1 MCLIV
6 NGTPYDIDAPPDIP
20 LLWALRDLVGLTGTK
35 YGCGAALCG
44 VCTVHVDGEP
54 IRSCVTP
61 AGEVAGKQ
69 ILTIE
74 GLARDGKDHPVQQ
87 AWAEIDV
94 PQCGY
99 CQTGQIMTAVA
110 LLEANPDPSDDEI
123 DEALSRRYCR
133 CATYLRIREAVRRAA
148 ALKRGA

>member
-1 MCLIV
+1 MRLTV
-6 NGTPYDIDAPPDIP
+6 NGTAYDIDTPPDIP
-20 LLWALRDLVGLTGTK
+20 LLWALRDLIGLTGTK

-61 AGEVAGKQ
+61 AAEAVGKQ
-69 ILTIE
+69 IRTIE
-74 GLARDGKDHPVQQ
+74 GLAQGGKDHPVQQ

-99 CQTGQIMTAVA
+99 CQTGQIMTVAA
-110 LLEANPDPSDDEI
+110 LLEANPDPSDEEI
-123 DEALSRRYCR
+123 DEALARRYCR
-133 CATYLRIREAVRRAA
+133 CATYLRIRQAVRRAA
-148 ALKRGA
+148 ELKRGS

>member
-1 MCLIV
+1 MRLIV
-6 NGTPYDIDAPPDIP
+6 NGTPYDIDASPEIP

-35 YGCGAALCG
+35 YGCGVALCG

-87 AWAEIDV
+87 AWAEVDV

-99 CQTGQIMTAVA
+99 CQSGQIMTAVA

-123 DEALSRRYCR
+123 DEALARRYCR
-133 CATYLRIREAVRRAA
+133 CATYLRIRQAVRRAA
-148 ALKRGA
+148 ELKRGS

>member
-1 MCLIV
+1 MRLIV
-6 NGTPYDIDAPPDIP
+6 NGTPYDIDAPPEIP

-35 YGCGAALCG
+35 YGCGVALCG

-54 IRSCVTP
+54 VRSCVTP

-74 GLARDGKDHPVQQ
+74 GLAKGGKDHPVQQ
-87 AWAEIDV
+87 AWAEVDV

-99 CQTGQIMTAVA
+99 CQSGQIMTAVA
-110 LLEANPDPSDDEI
+110 LLETNPDPSDEEI
-123 DEALSRRYCR
+123 DEALGRRYCR
-133 CATYLRIREAVRRAA
+133 CATYLRIRQAVRRAA
-148 ALKRGA
+148 ELKRGS

>member
-1 MCLIV
+1 MRLIV

-61 AGEVAGKQ
+61 AGELAGKQ

-99 CQTGQIMTAVA
+99 CQSGQIMTAVA

>member
-1 MCLIV
+1 MRLIV

-20 LLWALRDLVGLTGTK
+20 LLWAIRDLVGLTGTK

-99 CQTGQIMTAVA
+99 CQSGQIMTAVA

-133 CATYLRIREAVRRAA
+133 CATYLRIRAAVRRAA
-148 ALKRGA
+148 ELKRGS

>member
-1 MCLIV
+1 MRLTV
-6 NGTPYDIDAPPDIP
+6 NGTAYDIDAPPDIP

-44 VCTVHVDGEP
+44 VCTVHVDGEA

-61 AGEVAGKQ
+61 AGEVVGKQ
-69 ILTIE
+69 IRTIE
-74 GLARDGKDHPVQQ
+74 GLAQGGKDHPVQQ

-99 CQTGQIMTAVA
+99 CQAGQIMTVAA
-110 LLEANPDPSDDEI
+110 LLEANPDPSDEEI

-133 CATYLRIREAVRRAA
+133 CATYLRIRQAVRRAA
-148 ALKRGA
+148 ELKRGS

>member
-1 MCLIV
+1 MRLIV
-6 NGTPYDIDAPPDIP
+6 NGTPYDIDAPPEIP

-54 IRSCVTP
+54 VRSCVTP

-74 GLARDGKDHPVQQ
+74 GLARDGKDHPVQT
-87 AWAEIDV
+87 AWAEVDV

-99 CQTGQIMTAVA
+99 CQAGQIMTAVA
-110 LLEANPDPSDDEI
+110 LLESNPDPSDEEI
-123 DEALSRRYCR
+123 DEALARRYCR
-133 CATYLRIREAVRRAA
+133 CATYLRIRQAVRRAA
-148 ALKRGA
+148 ELKRGS

>member
-1 MCLIV
+1 MRLIV

-20 LLWALRDLVGLTGTK
+20 LLWAIRDLVGLTGTK